1 MRRIEITR
9 AGDAS
14 IADQLSEM
22 HAWLRSQRIAPLQL
36 EPLHILHGLAA
47 FHASFATID
56 EAERFRRRFDET
68 VHSPEP
74 AAE

>member
-22 HAWLRSQRIAPLQL
+22 HAWLRSQGIEPLQL
-36 EPLHILHGLAA
+36 EPLRILHGLAT
-47 FHASFATID
+47 FHASFATVG
-56 EAERFRRRFDET
+56 EAERFRQRFDEA
-68 VHSPEP
+68 VHAPEP
-74 AAE
+74 AA

>member
-22 HAWLRSQRIAPLQL
+22 RAWLRSAGIEPLQL
-36 EPLHILHGLAA
+36 EPLRILHGLAT
-47 FHASFATID
+47 FRASFATAE
-56 EAERFRRRFDET
+56 EAERFRQRFDESAYT
-68 VHSPEP
+68 PEP
-74 AAE
+74 AA

>member
-22 HAWLRSQRIAPLQL
+22 RAWLRSAGIEPLQL
-36 EPLHILHGLAA
+36 EPLNR
-47 FHASFATID
+47 HA
-56 EAERFRRRFDET
+56 RET
-68 VHSPEP
+68 
-74 AAE
+74 